1 MSRPRQRSRH
11 VSSCQRPDGGEVV
24 PIPFPEFSNSVTLT
38 SVTPTSVTDV
48 KLAAESLVLVRG
60 SRTIVDGLSFT
71 VPAGRALVLTGPNGV
86 GKTTL
91 IRAIAGFLAPASGT
105 VRLEGGDAERA
116 LAEEAH
122 YVGHLNGMKSAL
134 TVEENLA
141 FWALYLRDAT
151 PSPSPS
157 PLRERV
163 ADALAALDLDVLRDI
178 PSGYLSAGQKRR
190 LGLARLLVSHRTV
203 WLLDEP
209 TVSLDTRSSEL
220 LAAAVDRHTA
230 EGGIVIAATHLA
242 LGLARADELRL
253 SPHRAAA

>member
-1 MSRPRQRSRH
+1 M
-11 VSSCQRPDGGEVV
+11 
-24 PIPFPEFSNSVTLT
+24 
-38 SVTPTSVTDV
+38 

-71 VPAGRALVLTGPNGV
+71 VPTGRALVLTGPNGA

-105 VRLEGGDAERA
+105 VRLDGGDPERTIG
-116 LAEEAH
+116 EQSH
-122 YVGHLNGMKSAL
+122 YVGHLNGMKSSL

-141 FWALYLRDAT
+141 FWALYLRGETAV
-151 PSPSPS
+151 
-157 PLRERV
+157 PL
-163 ADALAALDLDVLRDI
+163 ADRIARALADFDLDVLRDI
-178 PSGYLSAGQKRR
+178 PAGYLSAGQKRR
-190 LGLARLLVSHRTV
+190 LGLARLLVSHRPV

-230 EGGIVIAATHLA
+230 SGGIVIAATHLA
-242 LGLARADELRL
+242 LGLARVDELHL